1 MFSYTTKP
9 RYLIL
14 IFVVL
19 CTSIFSQVPP
29 VIPGNGALNDL
40 FADSGLPP
48 LLGPFGPRPPLAPVL
63 EWASAGSNAVIDS
76 VFTIDVTAIPDS
88 VTYSTLSDSTH
99 YHIPN
104 AAPNDETD
112 DYFSFSKLIL
122 WMKNN
127 IANQGI
133 HAQIYIPPGVYNFS
147 DQIVMHS
154 NISLKGEGSDLT
166 TLRFMIKSDA
176 VMDSAAC
183 NKDAILITGTSESPQ
198 DRIFNVGI
206 EDLKI
211 ISNLALEFA
220 AVSAAFLH
228 LNLPRLYFFHCYDSL
243 LIPYI

>member
-76 VFTIDVTAIPDS
+76 VFTIDVTAIPDIMTYESDDVFVPIPDAQGGDGFDNSLTFNELIKWVNTHIDS
-88 VTYSTLSDSTH
+88 VLVHTQIF
-99 YHIPN
+99 IP
-104 AAPNDETD
+104 
-112 DYFSFSKLIL
+112 Y
-122 WMKNN
+122 
-127 IANQGI
+127 
-133 HAQIYIPPGVYNFS
+133 GVYNFS

-154 NISLKGEGSDLT
+154 NISLKGAGSDKTELS
-166 TLRFMIKSDA
+166 F
-176 VMDSAAC
+176 
-183 NKDAILITGTSESPQ
+183 
-198 DRIFNVGI
+198 
-206 EDLKI
+206 
-211 ISNLALEFA
+211 
-220 AVSAAFLH
+220 
-228 LNLPRLYFFHCYDSL
+228 
-243 LIPYI
+243 

>member
-76 VFTIDVTAIPDS
+76 VFTIDVTAIPDTAYYS
-88 VTYSTLSDSTH
+88 VGDST
-99 YHIPN
+99 YTIPDAIPN
-104 AAPNDETD
+104 D
-112 DYFSFSKLIL
+112 DYDDHFAFQKLL
-122 WMKNN
+122 NWLLSRYWL
-127 IANQGI
+127 QGI
-133 HAQIYIPPGVYNFS
+133 HAQIIIPPGVYNFS

-154 NISLKGEGSDLT
+154 NISLKGAGSDKTELS
-166 TLRFMIKSDA
+166 F
-176 VMDSAAC
+176 
-183 NKDAILITGTSESPQ
+183 
-198 DRIFNVGI
+198 
-206 EDLKI
+206 
-211 ISNLALEFA
+211 
-220 AVSAAFLH
+220 
-228 LNLPRLYFFHCYDSL
+228 
-243 LIPYI
+243 